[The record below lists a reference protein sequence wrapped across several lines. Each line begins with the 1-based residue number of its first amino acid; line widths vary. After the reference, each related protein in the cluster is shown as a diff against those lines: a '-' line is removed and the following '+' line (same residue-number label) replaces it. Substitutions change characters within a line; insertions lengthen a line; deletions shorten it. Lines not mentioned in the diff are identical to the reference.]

1 MVIGVL
7 IDFAYGRPRS
17 VLARHEACDFG
28 VKTCAERWKSRPNRV
43 AGLGYLA
50 CFTNDALVSRQPTK
64 STI

>member
-7 IDFAYGRPRS
+7 IDFAHGRPRS

-43 AGLGYLA
+43 AGLGYLI
-50 CFTNDALVSRQPTK
+50 ALQMML
-64 STI
+64 